1 MKTKNYKFIIS
12 TTSILINNKINRI
25 FVRLIVNF
33 HEALNESSI
42 NIQRTMEKAI
52 PFIRKWRISVPID
65 ENLEKL
71 FDCCESII
79 PPGHY
84 PIFHS
89 FMYRSCYLSQRGNCY
104 PVIILYW
111 HSNFIPR

>member
-42 NIQRTMEKAI
+42 NIQRTMEKTI
-52 PFIRKWRISVPID
+52 PFIREFLSPSTKISK
-65 ENLEKL
+65 N
-71 FDCCESII
+71 
-79 PPGHY
+79 
-84 PIFHS
+84 
-89 FMYRSCYLSQRGNCY
+89 YLTVASQ
-104 PVIILYW
+104 
-111 HSNFIPR
+111 